1 MVHHAHES
9 ESDLMQSLFMGNMRS
24 NVYGLY
30 KRIVKQ
36 KHLKDFY
43 QIKNET
49 KPVLTEKIVIIVF
62 LIISKS
68 PDNHLH

>member
-1 MVHHAHES
+1 MVHHES

-36 KHLKDFY
+36 KTSERFLSNK
-43 QIKNET
+43 KWNET
-49 KPVLTEKIVIIVF
+49 SINQKIVIIVF

>member
-1 MVHHAHES
+1 MEHHES

-36 KHLKDFY
+36 KTS
-43 QIKNET
+43 ER
-49 KPVLTEKIVIIVF
+49 F
-62 LIISKS
+62 LSNKK
-68 PDNHLH
+68 